1 MPRPATKKIIPL
13 IGKPQCRNG
22 TSCVIAIVEVALAR
36 EIGGA
41 GAGGACTAA
50 CRRWERRVEAMQS
63 PMPPFR
69 PVGQAGGGP
78 RASK

>member
-13 IGKPQCRNG
+13 IGNPNAETG
-22 TSCVIAIVEVALAR
+22 PAVIAIVEVALAR

-41 GAGGACTAA
+41 GAGGASTAA
-50 CRRWERRVEAMQS
+50 CRRWERRVEAMES
-63 PMPPFR
+63 PTQPFR
-69 PVGQAGGGP
+69 PVGQARGGP